1 MYRKRL
7 ILGLIFLWLFA
18 LDTKA
23 QVPEDKPVLARSN
36 LRQRVIPLSPTDT
49 LLIDSLS
56 IIPGTFSIDR
66 IAPDTYTLDAI
77 NALLVWKKRPADPT
91 ITVTYRVFPGK
102 INPVTQRLNFD
113 SISYKFYYE
122 PKTFRYGPETPER
135 GIFDFGNIQYNG
147 SFDRGISF
155 GNSQDAVVNS
165 NLNLTLNG
173 MLGDSIEISA
183 AITDNNLPIQPDGT
197 TQQLNEF
204 DQIYLQF
211 KRKNWQLN
219 LGDIDIRQNQSYFL
233 NFYKRLQG
241 ISFQTQSAPGA
252 KTRSKTL
259 VSGSIAK
266 GKFTRNVFQGLEG
279 NQGPYRLTG
288 ANNELYFIVLAGTE
302 RVFIDGQLLQRGEDQ
317 DYVVNYSTAEVTFTP
332 KRMITKDSRIQVE
345 FEYAD
350 RNYLNANLYLAQELG
365 FGEKFTLRFGAF
377 NNSDARNSSIN
388 QVLSTEQKA
397 FLGTLGDSIQ
407 NALYPSAIFDTAFDA
422 GKVLYEKV
430 YFNNGTGLDSFY
442 RYSTDPSV
450 ALYNLSF
457 IEVGQGK
464 GDYAPDFNGA
474 NGKVFKYI
482 DRISGVKQGN
492 FDPVILLVTPK
503 RQQVFSLGMDYKL
516 SKNTLLKTELAMSRY
531 DPNTFSKVHSGD
543 DQGFAAKF
551 TINSNKELRPASPGR
566 LRLATGFD
574 YEYVQS
580 RFKPLERLRSVEFA
594 RDFGLPLNVTAAN
607 EQIFRGSAR
616 LQDNKNHSLDYRL
629 SHYRRGDIYSGWQQ
643 AIQHNANWSGWTF
656 NNQFMLTQFN
666 ADNSQ
671 GAYLR
676 PVIDLSKKFTKL
688 KDWRLGVNYAVE
700 NNTVK
705 SKATDTLTPLSFYF
719 DTYTIYLRSDEQKKN
734 RYGLSFFSR
743 SDKYIS
749 AKEFIRGDRS
759 YNFSLS
765 TELRANDKHQVAFNA
780 TYRKLKVLNSI
791 SPQKED
797 ETVLGRVKYEVNN
810 EFKGLFSG
818 YVLYEL
824 GTGQEQRRDLT
835 YLEVP
840 AGQGEFTWNDYNN
853 DGIQQLNEFELAQFT
868 DQAKFIRIFT
878 PTNQFLKANYIQ
890 FNYEASFNPR
900 AMFKTS
906 DLKGMK
912 KLLSRLNFRSSFQV
926 TNKSVS
932 KGGYELNPVKLSLQD
947 TSLITLGS
955 VFTNIFSIN
964 RQSSVWVLDFTSNI
978 RNDKSLLTYG
988 YESRRRKEWGTRFRW
1003 NISPSFQLDL
1013 AGKKG
1018 ENGLFTP
1025 GFANRNYD
1033 LDLITLDP
1041 RLTFLRS
1048 TKFKFM
1054 TGYRFDRKENDPVYG
1069 GEVSISHAI
1078 TLETKYTVLQNSAIM
1093 AKMTVNNIKYDHPTN
1108 TTVSYIMLDGLLPG
1122 RNFLWTLDYTKR
1134 LLNNVELNLQ
1144 YEGRKPGSARTVHV
1158 GRATVRALF

>member
-1 MYRKRL
+1 MHRKGL
-7 ILGLIFLWLFA
+7 IPGLIFLCLLA
-18 LDTKA
+18 VDSIA
-23 QVPEDKPVLARSN
+23 QVPEDKPVLAKSN
-36 LRQRVIPLSPTDT
+36 LRTRVIAITPTDT
-49 LLIDSLS
+49 LQIDSLS
-56 IIPGTFSIDR
+56 IIPGTFKIIGIPPDDYQLDPIDAR
-66 IAPDTYTLDAI
+66 LI
-77 NALLVWKKRPADPT
+77 WKKKPSGLS
-91 ITVTYRVFPGK
+91 ITVSYRVFPAK
-102 INPVTQRLNFD
+102 INPVTQRMSFD
-113 SISYKFYYE
+113 SVSYKFYYE
-122 PKTFRYGPETPER
+122 PKTFRYGPETPDR

-211 KRKNWQLN
+211 KKRNWQLN

-241 ISFQTQSAPGA
+241 VAFQTQSDPTAH
-252 KTRSKTL
+252 TRSKTL
-259 VSGSIAK
+259 ISGSIAK

-302 RVFIDGQLLQRGEDQ
+302 RVFVDGIMLQRGEDQ
-317 DYVVNYSTAEVTFTP
+317 DYVINYATAEVTFTP

-350 RNYLNANLYLAQELG
+350 RNYLNANLYLAQELAI
-365 FGEKFTLRFGAF
+365 GEKFTLRLGAF

-388 QVLSTEQKA
+388 QVLTPEQKL
-397 FLGTLGDSIQ
+397 FLGAIGDSIQ
-407 NALYPSAIFDTAFDA
+407 NALYPSAIPDTAFDA

-430 YFNNGTGLDSFY
+430 YFNPGTGLDSFY
-442 RYSTDPSV
+442 RYSTDP
-450 ALYNLSF
+450 ALAKFNLSF
-457 IEVGQGK
+457 IDVGQGK
-464 GDYAPDFNGA
+464 GDYVPDFNGA
-474 NGKVFKYI
+474 NGKVFKYV
-482 DRISGVKQGN
+482 DRIGGVKQGN
-492 FDPVILLVTPK
+492 YDPVILLVTPK

-516 SKNTLLKTELAMSRY
+516 GKTTVMKTELAMSRY
-531 DPNTFSKVHSGD
+531 DPNTFSKVNNGD
-543 DQGFAAKF
+543 DAGYAAKF
-551 TINSNKELRPASPGR
+551 TINSNRELRPSTPGR

-594 RDFGLPLNVTAAN
+594 RDFGLPLTVNAAN
-607 EQIFRGSAR
+607 EQIFRASSR
-616 LQDNKNHSLDYRL
+616 LQDNRNHSLDYKV
-629 SHYRRGDIYSGWQQ
+629 SHYRRGEIYSGWQQ
-643 AIQHNANWSGWTF
+643 AIQHQANWSGWTF
-656 NNQFMLTQFN
+656 NNQFVLTQFN
-666 ADNSQ
+666 TDNNK

-676 PVIDLSKKFTKL
+676 PVIDLSKRFEKWG
-688 KDWRLGVNYAVE
+688 DWRLGVNYAVE
-700 NNTVK
+700 NNMVK
-705 SKATDTLTPLSFYF
+705 NKVSDTLTPLSFYF
-719 DTYTIYLRSDEQKKN
+719 DSYTLYLRSAEQKKN
-734 RYGLSFFSR
+734 KYGISFFSR

-749 AKEFIRGDRS
+749 GKDFVRGDRS
-759 YNFSLS
+759 YNVSLQ
-765 TELRANDKHQVAFNA
+765 TELRANEKHQVAFNA
-780 TYRKLKVLNSI
+780 TYRKLKVLNAI

-810 EFKGLFSG
+810 EFRGLFSG

-840 AGQGEFTWNDYNN
+840 AGQGEYTWNDYNN

-900 AMFKTS
+900 GMFKTAN
-906 DLKGMK
+906 LKGMK
-912 KLLSRLNFRSSFQV
+912 KLLSRLNFRSSFQI

-955 VFTNIFSIN
+955 IFTNIFSIN
-964 RQSSVWVLDFTSNI
+964 RQSSVWVLDLTSNI
-978 RNDKSLLTYG
+978 RNDKALLTYG
-988 YESRRRKEWGTRFRW
+988 YESRRRKEWSSRFRW
-1003 NISPSFQLDL
+1003 NISSSFQLDL
-1013 AGKKG
+1013 IGKKG

-1025 GFANRNYD
+1025 GFANRNYN
-1033 LDLITLDP
+1033 LGLLSVEP

-1048 TKFKFM
+1048 TKFKLM
-1054 TGYRFDRKENDPVYG
+1054 TGYRYDHKENDQIYG

-1093 AKMTVNNIKYDHPTN
+1093 GKLTMSNIQYNYPAN

-1122 RNFLWTLDYTKR
+1122 KNYLWTLDFTKR

>member
-1 MYRKRL
+1 MHLNRL
-7 ILGLIFLWLFA
+7 IPGLIFLCLLA
-18 LDTKA
+18 VDAAA
-23 QVPEDKPVLARSN
+23 QVPEDKPVQARSN
-36 LRQRVIPLSPTDT
+36 LRQKVIALLPSDT
-49 LLIDSLS
+49 LHIDTLSL
-56 IIPGTFSIDR
+56 IPGTFAIDQVP
-66 IAPDTYTLDAI
+66 ASDYVLDPV
-77 NALLVWKKRPADPT
+77 NAYLIWRKRPNSYSVL
-91 ITVTYRVFPGK
+91 VTYRVFPAK

-113 SISYKFYYE
+113 SVSYKFYYE
-122 PKTFRYGPETPER
+122 PKTFRYGPETPDR

-211 KRKNWQLN
+211 KKKNWQLN
-219 LGDIDIRQNQSYFL
+219 LGDIDIRQNQFYFL

-241 ISFQTQSAPGA
+241 ISFQTQSDPFS
-252 KTRSKTL
+252 KVRSKTL

-266 GKFTRNVFQGLEG
+266 GKFTRNIFQGLEG

-288 ANNELYFIVLAGTE
+288 ANSELYFIVLAGTE
-302 RVFIDGQLLQRGEDQ
+302 RVFVDGQLLQRGEDQ
-317 DYVVNYSTAEVTFTP
+317 DYVINYSTAEVTFTP

-350 RNYLNANLYLAQELG
+350 RNFLNANLYMAQELA
-365 FGEKFTLRFGAF
+365 FGDRFTLRLGAF

-388 QVLSTEQKA
+388 QVLSPEQKS
-397 FLGTLGDSIQ
+397 FLSSIGDSIQ
-407 NALYPSAIFDTAFDA
+407 QALYPSAIYDTAFDA

-430 YFNNGTGLDSFY
+430 YFNSGSGPDSLY

-457 IEVGQGK
+457 LEVGPNK
-464 GDYAPDFNGA
+464 GNYVPDFNGA
-474 NGKVFKYI
+474 NGKVYKYV
-482 DRISGVKQGN
+482 DPVGGVRQGN
-492 FDPVILLVTPK
+492 FEPVILLVTPK

-516 SKNTLLKTELAMSRY
+516 KEHTVLKTELAMSRY
-531 DPNTFSKVHSGD
+531 DPNTFSKLNNGD
-543 DQGFAAKF
+543 DAGVAAK
-551 TINSNKELRPASPGR
+551 ISLNSGRELKPATPGA
-566 LRLATGFD
+566 LRLVTGLD
-574 YEYVQS
+574 YEYVQGKF
-580 RFKPLERLRSVEFA
+580 RPLERLRSVEFS
-594 RDFGLPLNVTAAN
+594 RDFGLPFTVAAAN
-607 EQIFRGSAR
+607 EQIFRASAR
-616 LQDNKNHSLDYRL
+616 LQNNKSHSMDYRL
-629 SHYRRGDIYSGWQQ
+629 SHYRRGEIYAGWQQ
-643 AIQHNANWSGWTF
+643 SVIHQANWKGWVV
-656 NNQFMLTQFN
+656 NNQFMYTQFN
-666 ADNSQ
+666 AENSK
-671 GAYLR
+671 GSYLR
-676 PVIDLSKKFTKL
+676 PVLDLSKRLTKWN
-688 KDWRLGVNYAVE
+688 DWRLGVNYAVE
-700 NNTVK
+700 NNTVRHT
-705 SKATDTLTPLSFYF
+705 ALDTLTPLSFYF
-719 DTYTIYLRSDEQKKN
+719 DTYTIYLRSSEQKKN

-759 YNFSLS
+759 YNVSVQ
-765 TELRANDKHQVAFNA
+765 TELRANEKHQVAFNA
-780 TYRKLKVLNSI
+780 TYRKLKVLNPI

-797 ETVLGRVKYEVNN
+797 ETVLGRVRYEVNN
-810 EFKGLFSG
+810 EFKGLLSG

-824 GTGQEQRRDLT
+824 GTGQEQRRDLA

-840 AGQGEFTWNDYNN
+840 AGQGEYTWNDYNS
-853 DGIQQLNEFELAQFT
+853 DGIQQLNEFEIAQFT
-868 DQAKFIRIFT
+868 DQAKFIRVFT

-890 FNYEASFNPR
+890 FNYEANLNPR
-900 AMFKTS
+900 AMFKGGN
-906 DLKGMK
+906 LKGMK
-912 KLLSRLNFRSSFQV
+912 KILSRLNFRSSFQV
-926 TNKSVS
+926 SNKSLS
-932 KGGYELNPVKLSLQD
+932 RGGYELNPVKLSLQD
-947 TSLITLGS
+947 TSLITLGQ

-1003 NISPSFQLDL
+1003 NISSSFQLDL
-1013 AGKKG
+1013 LGKTG

-1033 LDLITLDP
+1033 LDLVSFEP
-1041 RLTFLRS
+1041 RLTFLRG
-1048 TKFKFM
+1048 TKFKWM
-1054 TGYRFDRKENDPVYG
+1054 TGYRYDKKQNDALYG
-1069 GEVSISHAI
+1069 GELALSHSII
-1078 TLETKYTVLQNSAIM
+1078 METKYTVLQNAAISA
-1093 AKMTVNNIKYDHPTN
+1093 KVTVNNIQFNHPTN

-1122 RNFLWTLDYTKR
+1122 KNYLWTLDFTKR
-1134 LLNNVELNLQ
+1134 LLNNVELNIQ